1 MLSSRFADLGLRVAA
16 ALEARH
22 LPAALAP
29 SLLAFLVQD
38 MAESARPNA
47 HDDWLAL
54 AEFVRDLPAERIDD
68 MVAALAGDG
77 HLTPA
82 LEADP

>member
-1 MLSSRFADLGLRVAA
+1 M
-16 ALEARH
+16 
-22 LPAALAP
+22 PAALAP

-38 MAESARPNA
+38 MAESARPNG
-47 HDDWLAL
+47 HDDWAAL
-54 AEFVRDLPAERIDD
+54 AEFVQELPAERIDD

-77 HLTPA
+77 HLAPA